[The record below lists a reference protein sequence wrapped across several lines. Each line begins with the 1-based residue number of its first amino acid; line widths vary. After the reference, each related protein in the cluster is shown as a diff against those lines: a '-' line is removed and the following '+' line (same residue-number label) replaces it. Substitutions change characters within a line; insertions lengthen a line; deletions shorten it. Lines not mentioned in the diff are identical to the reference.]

1 MNFRARI
8 PRFVTSTVESAAPD
22 STPLVDGREATV
34 PNVWKLPPHAVAL
47 IGRPAVWFALD
58 IVTPRI
64 RLGFATIPSLRHV
77 WEQDFGGHLF
87 LAVTDGDTS
96 RAIIV
101 EGGPS
106 NSNGTGALVPFRYP
120 EDDFAK
126 RGIMDFDP
134 VLIAPPHGLSQE
146 FFAQLVRQT
155 QRSYDGDQSY
165 LAIEVPFLRV
175 GRDSNSYAIG
185 VLSSAGIDVRA
196 IPKPVESMRWEW
208 SGYPG
213 ADDPVH
219 HANFGI
225 YLGVPSDLGNG
236 TSDVAYHRED
246 GSVLL
251 AVVGGTPGATAR
263 LPDGSEVQ
271 LDALG
276 RITFS
281 PEDARNRG
289 LPSKHTE
296 PPDQIRQRRHFP
308 RDPNPAGAVITLIVD
323 GRSMPLRPGSEYRGI
338 VVERND
344 PLYLAT
350 LRTEGG
356 GSVVVPIAELGVE
369 MRDPKRVDK
378 LFQAGNEVTL
388 GLHRDRRPKLI
399 AHGAASLDDT
409 LRWHQFH
416 APPWRNVFATSA
428 IGLVA
433 LIAGIWWWRRR

>member
-1 MNFRARI
+1 
-8 PRFVTSTVESAAPD
+8 
-22 STPLVDGREATV
+22 
-34 PNVWKLPPHAVAL
+34 
-47 IGRPAVWFALD
+47 
-58 IVTPRI
+58 
-64 RLGFATIPSLRHV
+64 
-77 WEQDFGGHLF
+77 
-87 LAVTDGDTS
+87 
-96 RAIIV
+96 
-101 EGGPS
+101 
-106 NSNGTGALVPFRYP
+106 
-120 EDDFAK
+120 
-126 RGIMDFDP
+126 
-134 VLIAPPHGLSQE
+134 
-146 FFAQLVRQT
+146 
-155 QRSYDGDQSY
+155 
-165 LAIEVPFLRV
+165 
-175 GRDSNSYAIG
+175 